1 MELVAQIERE
11 WLGSK
16 DFEKHQ
22 AGFCSQ
28 WLLDN
33 SCKYCA
39 NLSVSINPLS
49 PNIHI
54 QIPQADLKEILR
66 VGVWIILFY
75 EATPFEDKVSTILS
89 LIVHQQAKQYL
100 NNLKCNNCMM
110 LSYCGFHCFTPPHN
124 IVIRIMFHYFLQK
137 WSCLSWRI
145 LLCSN
150 MDVTTI
156 FFILSGCLENQP

>member
-1 MELVAQIERE
+1 MSCGARSDQCEQFLTGENKLTIRDTGIMELVAQIERE

-66 VGVWIILFY
+66 VGVWIVLFY
-75 EATPFEDKVSTILS
+75 EATPFEDKISTIFS
-89 LIVHQQAKQYL
+89 PIMSSNFPTTA
-100 NNLKCNNCMM
+100 
-110 LSYCGFHCFTPPHN
+110 LSY
-124 IVIRIMFHYFLQK
+124 VFL
-137 WSCLSWRI
+137 SPTL
-145 LLCSN
+145 
-150 MDVTTI
+150 
-156 FFILSGCLENQP
+156 